1 MGTRGAAGKTSAH
14 RQLDSDEV
22 GYLGYQASSDVNTPL
37 DGGTNPRWKIGCF
50 VRDKRFLLLKH
61 NRLCPRPV
69 LPPRF

>member
-50 VRDKRFLLLKH
+50 VRDKKFPTGKRQFP
-61 NRLCPRPV
+61 RLV
-69 LPPRF
+69 LPPMF